1 MPTRP
6 PVTQRRIREAS
17 IAAALLTATW
27 ATELQGSPRQPGKPD
42 SPAGAET
49 SISPGTE
56 LAPVI
61 DGGKSRGRFSER
73 TAEQALRFAQTTKTD
88 TDEVRAQLSQEQQK
102 VQALTQDLRASRRE
116 LGTVLNLLKQ
126 AREQWLDIADTA
138 DSQAT
143 KLRNSLQEENERAQR
158 LEQELAAARRDLQLQ
173 AELTAKANGENSDVK
188 QTGARDLTPVQKLLQ
203 EERDHASQLE
213 RDLATARRDLQIQA
227 ASAAKASEEEN
238 RAKEA
243 AQRGCA
249 ELQALLQQQRDKAEQ
264 LEKALATTRRELE
277 SQSSVAKKS
286 IEEADQ
292 LKQTAKAS
300 LDKANLSLKSERD
313 RAEDLAQQLSLART
327 KLYAYE
333 AQTETNH
340 ERVQTAQQ
348 PNSSAA
354 ELEKLLHQERD
365 RSGQLEQ
372 ELAIA
377 HRALQA
383 QLDADRQFAATE
395 LPQRE
400 SWTTLLNLPQVNDPL
415 SRDRSLPFSRVPS
428 AAQSMVAADQSTA
441 EYSPRS
447 HTAAL
452 VASATSTGNF
462 DDLQFGAEQQAEISR
477 LMEHAT
483 LRLRQG
489 DIGAART
496 FLERASELG
505 SAQATF
511 ALAETYDPQILPKW
525 GAYGT
530 RSDASRARE
539 LYTKA
544 EAAGITEAKQRF
556 EALGR

>member
-1 MPTRP
+1 MTNSG
-6 PVTQRRIREAS
+6 Q
-17 IAAALLTATW
+17 
-27 ATELQGSPRQPGKPD
+27 
-42 SPAGAET
+42 
-49 SISPGTE
+49 
-56 LAPVI
+56 
-61 DGGKSRGRFSER
+61 SRGRFSEQ
-73 TAEQALRFAQTTKTD
+73 TSEKALRFAQATKTD
-88 TDEVRAQLSQEQQK
+88 TEDVRAQLSQEQQK

-126 AREQWLDIADTA
+126 AREQWLDIADAA
-138 DSQAT
+138 DGQAT
-143 KLRNSLQEENERAQR
+143 KLRNSLQQENERAQR
-158 LEQELAAARRDLQLQ
+158 LEQELAATRRDLQLQ
-173 AELTAKANGENSDVK
+173 AELTAKANGESSDVK
-188 QTGARDLTPVQKLLQ
+188 QTGGRDLAPVQKLLQ
-203 EERDHASQLE
+203 EERDHASELE

-227 ASAAKASEEEN
+227 ASAAKASDEEN
-238 RAKEA
+238 RAKDA
-243 AQRGCA
+243 AEKRCA
-249 ELQALLQQQRDKAEQ
+249 EVQALLQQERGKAEQ

-277 SQSSVAKKS
+277 SQSSVAKKT

-300 LDKANLSLKSERD
+300 LDKASLSLKSERD
-313 RAEDLAQQLSLART
+313 RAEELAQQLSLART

-340 ERVQTAQQ
+340 ERAQL
-348 PNSSAA
+348 PSSAA
-354 ELEKLLHQERD
+354 ELEKLLQQERD

-395 LPQRE
+395 LTPQG
-400 SWTTLLNLPQVNDPL
+400 SWTTFLNLPQVNDPL
-415 SRDRSLPFSRVPS
+415 SRDSSLQFSRGPS
-428 AAQSMVAADQSTA
+428 AAQGVVTADQNA
-441 EYSPRS
+441 EYPPRS

-452 VASATSTGNF
+452 VASATSTGTF
-462 DDLQFGAEQQAEISR
+462 DDLQSGTEQQAEISR

-539 LYTKA
+539 LYAKA